1 MPRLP
6 QVSGQALVRLLSS
19 LGYAVV
25 RQRGSHAQLLLM
37 TAAGPHR
44 ITVPMHRSVAKGTLS
59 DILSAVSP
67 RVGIPKDELVRRL
80 T

>member
-6 QVSGQALVRLLSS
+6 QVSGQAVIRLLSS

-25 RQRGSHAQLLLM
+25 RQRSHAQLVLT

-67 RVGIPKDELVRRL
+67 RVGIPKDELIQRL